1 MTDWKENLFSW
12 SKENEELAFKAFCR
26 FLKERDL
33 SACAEFK
40 PMFRILR
47 AYSSG
52 SLIEAKTE
60 GEISAILC
68 EAFGK
73 SSENGIIIPV
83 DFDYKGLSH
92 ALVGKV

>member
-40 PMFRILR
+40 PKE
-47 AYSSG
+47 G
-52 SLIEAKTE
+52 NNAK
-60 GEISAILC
+60 
-68 EAFGK
+68 
-73 SSENGIIIPV
+73 
-83 DFDYKGLSH
+83 
-92 ALVGKV
+92 

>member
-40 PMFRILR
+40 
-47 AYSSG
+47 
-52 SLIEAKTE
+52 E
-60 GEISAILC
+60 
-68 EAFGK
+68 
-73 SSENGIIIPV
+73 
-83 DFDYKGLSH
+83 KGDE
-92 ALVGKV
+92 KNEKI